1 MLFGP
6 SENCEAAAE
15 SLKNQLMEFDKEL
28 QKRGDFFGGKAMIKT
43 STTLQNHFYYGKYYI
58 IKQDCI
64 LAFCTFL
71 ETPNSTQNISFFSVL
86 YFIMQRDALEPPQ

>member
-28 QKRGDFFGGKAMIKT
+28 QKRGDFFGGKTMIKKR
-43 STTLQNHFYYGKYYI
+43 TTLQNHFYK
-58 IKQDCI
+58 
-64 LAFCTFL
+64 
-71 ETPNSTQNISFFSVL
+71 
-86 YFIMQRDALEPPQ
+86 

>member
-28 QKRGDFFGGKAMIKT
+28 QKRGDFFGGKAMIKKRI
-43 STTLQNHFYYGKYYI
+43 QPCKI
-58 IKQDCI
+58 IFIKVCI
-64 LAFCTFL
+64 
-71 ETPNSTQNISFFSVL
+71 I
-86 YFIMQRDALEPPQ
+86 